1 LGIADCG
8 LIADFRLPF
17 RNPQSEPGHNPQ
29 SGLREPQAALS
40 SSKGAI
46 RNARRGVLHWPIW
59 PHAYTML
66 VVMIGWVF
74 FRADTLTGAVAF
86 LKAMAGF
93 TIAAPGPYTV
103 RWYLTSEL
111 WLALVSGA
119 IGSTP
124 WLPAL
129 AARLDGGAAAEH
141 PAVAWS
147 ASLLG
152 TAMLT
157 ALLVASI
164 MQMAAHTYNPFIYF
178 RF

>member
-1 LGIADCG
+1 
-8 LIADFRLPF
+8 
-17 RNPQSEPGHNPQ
+17 
-29 SGLREPQAALS
+29 
-40 SSKGAI
+40 
-46 RNARRGVLHWPIW
+46 
-59 PHAYTML
+59 ML

-86 LKAMAGF
+86 LKAMAGL
-93 TIAAPGPYTV
+93 TTAAPTPYTV

-111 WLALVSGA
+111 WLALIAGA

-129 AARLDGGAAAEH
+129 AARVERAASAASAASAER

-147 ASLLG
+147 ASLLS
-152 TAMLT
+152 TAMLM

-164 MQMAAHTYNPFIYF
+164 MQMVAHTYNPFIYF

>member
-1 LGIADCG
+1 
-8 LIADFRLPF
+8 
-17 RNPQSEPGHNPQ
+17 
-29 SGLREPQAALS
+29 
-40 SSKGAI
+40 
-46 RNARRGVLHWPIW
+46 
-59 PHAYTML
+59 ML

-86 LKAMAGF
+86 LQAMAGI
-93 TIAAPGPYTV
+93 THPSPTPYAV
-103 RWYLTSEL
+103 GWYLTSEL
-111 WLALVSGA
+111 WLALVAGA

-129 AARLDGGAAAEH
+129 AARVERAARAER

-147 ASLLG
+147 ASLVS
-152 TAMLT
+152 TALLM